1 MHLLYHV
8 TYKETLMECSK
19 PGAIRDEELLA
30 YLAGEKVRPLV
41 VQHLAECQHCSAQL
55 AAYQRIDLALTSKLY
70 RWDCPPNQ
78 VLGEYHLGL
87 LSKELTAAVK
97 NHLATCVLCTAEVA
111 TLTEF
116 LVNDPILT
124 GIMPRPGIPVQAS
137 SPRNNHRSVRGVKN
151 ALDHLREQSRTG
163 ARRIVA
169 TLLPTPPRLAYQ
181 RDLSQASH
189 WPRRYAAEDLSISIQ
204 LEQATSRKNSLQL
217 IGFVTR
223 KGAAL
228 EVLQGTMVLLSA
240 QNVEAAP
247 ALTEYTQSIDELGN
261 FIFSSLAPATYSL
274 ELQLPESTVVIDQ
287 LPVTLQD

>member
-8 TYKETLMECSK
+8 TYKETLMVCSK

-97 NHLATCVLCTAEVA
+97 NHLATCVLCMAEVA

-116 LVNDPILT
+116 LAHDPMLAE
-124 GIMPRPGIPVQAS
+124 RAPVQVAS
-137 SPRNNHRSVRGVKN
+137 PNNNHR
-151 ALDHLREQSRTG
+151 
-163 ARRIVA
+163 
-169 TLLPTPPRLAYQ
+169 
-181 RDLSQASH
+181 
-189 WPRRYAAEDLSISIQ
+189 
-204 LEQATSRKNSLQL
+204 
-217 IGFVTR
+217 
-223 KGAAL
+223 
-228 EVLQGTMVLLSA
+228 
-240 QNVEAAP
+240 
-247 ALTEYTQSIDELGN
+247 
-261 FIFSSLAPATYSL
+261 
-274 ELQLPESTVVIDQ
+274 
-287 LPVTLQD
+287 